1 LTSRQRWILGLM
13 TVVLLGV
20 IGALSWVAWTNTQR
34 LSPVELLPTPT
45 ARPPAVPSPTPS
57 PFPSPTPTPFFA
69 TGQAGAISREIAAA
83 RELLP
88 RWETPL
94 TFVNTYDLSVVLYRR
109 YQENPPFPLSA
120 QLTLQTLGLWPAGKP
135 ELDPVK
141 QAQKVA
147 ALYSP
152 TDEQI
157 YLRRDWTGPVE
168 AVADQVA
175 YGYAQALPEQ
185 HGNLPRLREE
195 PGSLDRRLALEAV
208 AAGDAW
214 VTFSRYSGRAVTAAP
229 PQTLLDTLPVWS
241 ENTSLSAQLGQL
253 PWQIGQRFAA
263 TLSQTEGF
271 AALDEV
277 LRRPPRTTE
286 QLLHPAEYQKYGDF
300 VAFEPLEPAVS
311 NGWLLAH
318 TETVGQAVMRFT
330 LEQWSNT
337 PLTTTVV
344 EGWNGDLLQLWQGPQ
359 GKKVVLWQTAWDSR
373 LQAIDFEQQAAALLP
388 QQVRNLTAERARPEG
403 LPAGKWWANRWGA
416 AFVYRYFD
424 RVWLVWGDDAA
435 LVAEVT
441 AAISREQ
448 HVPE

>member
-1 LTSRQRWILGLM
+1 MTSRQRWILGLM
-13 TVVLLGV
+13 IVVLLGV
-20 IGALSWVAWTNTQR
+20 VSTLGWIVWTTSQQMA
-34 LSPVELLPTPT
+34 SVSLLPTPT
-45 ARPPAVPSPTPS
+45 QQPPAALSPTPS
-57 PFPSPTPTPFFA
+57 PLPAPTSTPFFA
-69 TGQAGAISREIAAA
+69 TSQAGEISRAVAAA

-109 YQENPPFPLSA
+109 YQDNPPFPLSA
-120 QLTLQTLGLWPAGKP
+120 QLTLQALGLWPAGEP
-135 ELDPVK
+135 EPDPVK

-168 AVADQVA
+168 TVAAQVA

-214 VTFSRYSGRAVTAAP
+214 VAFSRYSGRAVTAAP

-253 PWQIGQRFAA
+253 PWEIGQQFAA
-263 TLSQTEGF
+263 TLYQTEGF

-286 QLLHPAEYQKYGDF
+286 QLLHPAEYQKHGDF
-300 VAFEPLEPAVS
+300 VAFEPLEPVVA
-311 NGWLLAH
+311 NGWTLAH
-318 TETVGQAVMRFT
+318 TETVGQAVMRFA
-330 LEQWSNT
+330 LDQWSSE
-337 PLTTTVV
+337 PLTTTTA

-359 GKKVVLWQTAWDSR
+359 GKQVVLWQTAWDSR
-373 LQAIDFEQQAAALLP
+373 LQAMNFDHQVAGLLP
-388 QQVRNLTAERARPEG
+388 HQVRGLTAESARPEG
-403 LPAGKWWANRWGA
+403 LLAGKWWANRWGA
-416 AFVYRYFD
+416 AFVYRYSD
-424 RVWLVWGDDAA
+424 HVWLVWGDDAA
-435 LVAEVT
+435 LVADV
-441 AAISREQ
+441 AMAISRER
-448 HVPE
+448 HVQE